1 MYYWDNYK
9 YCNGTN
15 ESLTKYCTKT
25 SCGEFAF
32 VYNKTILDLTDDAAR
47 VNWGGSW
54 RMPTAA
60 RHCYLENLGNVGI
73 DCEYLTTCKSCM

>member
-32 VYNKTILDLTDDAAR
+32 VDNKTTLDLTDDAAELIG
-47 VNWGGSW
+47 VV
-54 RMPTAA
+54 
-60 RHCYLENLGNVGI
+60 VGECQQLHDI
-73 DCEYLTTCKSCM
+73 VI